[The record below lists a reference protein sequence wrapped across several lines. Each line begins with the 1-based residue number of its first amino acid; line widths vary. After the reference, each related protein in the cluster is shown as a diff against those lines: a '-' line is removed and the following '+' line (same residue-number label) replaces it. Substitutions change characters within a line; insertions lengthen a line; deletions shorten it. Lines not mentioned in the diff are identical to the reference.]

1 MVDGDT
7 KHGRKS
13 TRQNTTCLENRT
25 KKSVCLAKFWSI
37 PGMLSLPIVKL
48 SLLLSAVL
56 SRERLGDWV
65 ADLFCAAEPGREL
78 ATFQVKSNQI

>member
-1 MVDGDT
+1 
-7 KHGRKS
+7 
-13 TRQNTTCLENRT
+13 
-25 KKSVCLAKFWSI
+25 
-37 PGMLSLPIVKL
+37 MLSLPIVKL

-56 SRERLGDWV
+56 SLERLGDWV